1 MRVED
6 VRVTLAEPMAQELMA
21 ARIPARLAY
30 TALDGTP
37 RVVPMGYAWTGS
49 ALVMATVAK
58 APKVAALEA
67 NPVVA
72 LTVDTN
78 EQPPHV
84 LLVRGTTSIEI
95 VDGVPDVFLDGAR
108 KLVAPEAWEG
118 FEAGVRAL
126 YDRMAVL
133 TVTPTWARLYDF
145 ETRVPDVVAKQAA
158 ARGL

>member
-1 MRVED
+1 MRDE
-6 VRVTLAEPMAQELMA
+6 VRAVLEEPLAQELMA
-21 ARIPARLAY
+21 AAIPARLAY

-58 APKVAALEA
+58 APKVRALRA
-67 NPVVA
+67 NPTVA

-78 EQPPHV
+78 EQPPHM
-84 LLVRGTTSIEI
+84 LLVRGTTEIEI
-95 VDGVPDVFLDGAR
+95 VDGVPEVFLDGAR
-108 KLVAPEAWEG
+108 KLVRPEAWDG
-118 FEAGVRAL
+118 FEEGVRAL

-145 ETRVPDVVAKQAA
+145 TSRVPDVIAKQAA